1 MSDFD
6 LDDLV
11 KSLGCWDRA
20 YRRDECGDW
29 RIEGKQ
35 GHIYAHPEGFYL
47 YCSSGSVRAWGFAKK
62 ALAFCTVTQDGDDEG
77 FLRLTRLPTPAEAEI
92 IRDKLGIRKKKE
104 LSEDHLKALRDAGST
119 HAFQPRRQP
128 N

>member
-11 KSLGCWDRA
+11 KALGCWDRA

-29 RIEGKQ
+29 MIEGKQ

-47 YCSSGSVRAWGFAKK
+47 YCSPGSVRAWGFAKK
-62 ALAFCTVTQDGDDEG
+62 ALAFCVVTQDGDDEG
-77 FLRLTRLPTPAEAEI
+77 FFRLARLPTVAEAEI

-104 LSEDHLKALRDAGST
+104 LSEDHLKALRAAGST
-119 HAFQPRRQP
+119 HAFQPRRRP
-128 N
+128 F

>member
-11 KSLGCWDRA
+11 KALGCQDRA

-29 RIEGKQ
+29 MIEGKQ

-47 YCSSGSVRAWGFAKK
+47 YCNPGSARGWTFAKR
-62 ALAFCTVTQDGDDEG
+62 ALEFCTVTQDGDDEG
-77 FLRLTRLPTPAEAEI
+77 FLKLTRLPTEYEAGI
-92 IRDKLGIRKKKE
+92 IRDKLGIRKKREVSEAEKGR
-104 LSEDHLKALRDAGST
+104 LSEMGRRFQST
-119 HAFQPRRQP
+119 MAIKH
-128 N
+128 